1 MSKINKWV
9 EECSKMVIKTIWSF
23 DLEGVV
29 GSKGTSRPRSYWS
42 VSDLGLVSPRRPD
55 QQYCEI
61 KRVKKASNASQSLE
75 SAPIMV
81 FRGSCTWTALIWKHL
96 QHGILRQVWRWDEP
110 QETQPRQG
118 GQSTWAL
125 THPALRAFFT
135 RGISSEDKHEW
146 KSQILKTH
154 RERFHVSATTWHSL
168 QELGLQCQVTMRL
181 LCPLG
186 CGHHRRI

>member
-29 GSKGTSRPRSYWS
+29 GSKGTSHPRSYWS
-42 VSDLGLVSPRRPD
+42 VSELGLVSPRRPD

-61 KRVKKASNASQSLE
+61 KHLKKASNPSQSLE
-75 SAPIMV
+75 SAPMMV
-81 FRGSCTWTALIWKHL
+81 FRGSCTWTALTWKHL
-96 QHGILRQVWRWDEP
+96 QHSILRQVWHWDEP
-110 QETQPRQG
+110 WETQPRQG

-154 RERFHVSATTWHSL
+154 RERFHVSATTWQSL

-186 CGHHRRI
+186 YGHHRRI

>member
-1 MSKINKWV
+1 MSKTNKWV

-29 GSKGTSRPRSYWS
+29 GSKRTSHPRSYWS
-42 VSDLGLVSPRRPD
+42 VSELGLVSPRRPD

-61 KRVKKASNASQSLE
+61 KHLKKASNPSQSLE
-75 SAPIMV
+75 SAPMMV
-81 FRGSCTWTALIWKHL
+81 FRGSCSWTALTWKHL
-96 QHGILRQVWRWDEP
+96 QHSILRQVWHWDEP
-110 QETQPRQG
+110 WETQPRQG

-154 RERFHVSATTWHSL
+154 RERFHVSAATWQSL
-168 QELGLQCQVTMRL
+168 QELGLQCQVIMRL
-181 LCPLG
+181 SCPLG
-186 CGHHRRI
+186 DGHHGRI